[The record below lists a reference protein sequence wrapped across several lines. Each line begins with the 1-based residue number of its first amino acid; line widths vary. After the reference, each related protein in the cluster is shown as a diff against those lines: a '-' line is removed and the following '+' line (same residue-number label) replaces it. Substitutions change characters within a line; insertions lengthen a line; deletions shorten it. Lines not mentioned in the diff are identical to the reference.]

1 MLMGAALLAGMPA
14 PAAAQQ
20 RPREAP
26 PTTQPEP
33 QGLDAL
39 DEDRV
44 MTEIAG
50 RGMAELLKHAFDKS
64 DVPEHRRRF
73 LLARI
78 SLNRLQGKQ
87 QLSTVERRELVRDV
101 IANVQQTVEES
112 KDAQLLFEQAQLLIT
127 RGVDEE
133 TRLLEYFGDN
143 PSLREY
149 LLPVTE
155 GTALMLERA
164 AQLFGDEADK
174 IANRI
179 TGPNDPAAKAWEQAD
194 AVTQRVRD
202 YRVFADYNRI
212 LSLPPGDPQ
221 RLTLADALIENV
233 KAADNEKN
241 PRRTFVQAYLGKVA
255 LARGNE
261 KGLAMA
267 RDYLEQVLAASS
279 DEKEIFDAHY
289 FRTVTEIQDRDFAE
303 ARAQLARF
311 EEWFAKQAM
320 PDRRPLMMVLEYRL
334 EDAAAQYGPV
344 AQRGAAEARASKLLV
359 DLVEQHE
366 EYRSIVTEQLLSR
379 IEAKSDLA
387 AMPPL
392 LLDALVDRGRAE
404 AAVLAQ
410 RQAKRESGLTTG
422 PAAATGPEAD
432 IAVIE
437 RGIAAAEELARRS
450 AAGDVQVDPASLA
463 RNAFLRGLMLD
474 ILGRKLEAAE
484 AFVAFEQVKGAEAQH
499 KIAAFRRALGI
510 IEDLKSQQPDRA
522 TLVRID
528 ALEGRLLPLLV
539 GPPVNDKS
547 RAFDLAN
554 RLHRLGQ
561 LEEAAGYYRQVP
573 PSDPRAIDAAYLLV
587 LAENARLAE
596 MNPSSPRRAAVA
608 HELPRLGEQALAQL
622 QDAMSKR
629 DGEARQAYRERVARV
644 KVILARLAMAE
655 DRDAQKALLHL
666 IDIEEDVEGLSEAEE
681 ILSAALP
688 LRFQATAMAGKIDE
702 ATADLL
708 ALLERSD
715 AQRGLSYIAQFRE
728 TLNRAMREAEQ
739 RGDDLAKWQLM
750 QTRAAVTPRLVRWI
764 EQKNDPEYQKYVY
777 NFRRFDAETQHQ
789 AALLATDKQD
799 RATRLRRAL
808 DAYKALGSADNLA
821 RYREL
826 LESLSPEERSS
837 VDYDRDVVFAVASI
851 HYELGEYDDARSFYG
866 RLLAD
871 RALGNATK
879 TVQQDGT
886 ARQVPNDE
894 FWELHLKFMR
904 ANLKLGNP
912 PEPMRQQLRNLD
924 AVYGDSV
931 GGNAWRGEFAV
942 LKAELLSGEPATRPA
957 ASR

>member
-1 MLMGAALLAGMPA
+1 MLLLGAASLAGSPA
-14 PAAAQQ
+14 PAAAQG
-20 RPREAP
+20 RAREAAP
-26 PTTQPEP
+26 ATQPEP

-50 RGMAELLKHAFDKS
+50 RGLAELLKHAFDKS
-64 DVPEHRRRF
+64 EVPEHRRRF

-133 TRLLEYFGDN
+133 TRLLEYFGDS

-164 AQLFGDEADK
+164 AQLFGEEADR

-233 KAADNEKN
+233 KAADNENN

-261 KGLAMA
+261 KGLGMA
-267 RDYLEQVLAASS
+267 RDYLEQVLAASR

-289 FRTVTEIQDRDFAE
+289 FRTVAEIQDRNFEE

-311 EEWFAKQAM
+311 ETWFAKQAM
-320 PDRRPLMMVLEYRL
+320 PDRLPLMMVLAYRL
-334 EDAAAQYGPV
+334 EDAASQYGPQE
-344 AQRGAAEARASKLLV
+344 QRAAAEARASKLLV

-366 EYRSIVTEQLLSR
+366 DYRSIVTEQLLSR
-379 IEAKSDLA
+379 IEVKSDLSV
-387 AMPPL
+387 MPPL

-404 AAVLAQ
+404 AALLAQ
-410 RQAKRESGLTTG
+410 RQAKRDSGLTTG
-422 PAAATGPEAD
+422 PSAPGADEAD
-432 IAVIE
+432 LAAIE
-437 RGIAAAEELARRS
+437 RGIAAAEELARRP
-450 AAGDVQVDPASLA
+450 AAGDVQIDPASLA

-474 ILGRKLEAAE
+474 ILDRKLEAAE
-484 AFVAFEQVKGAEAQH
+484 AFVAFEQVKGAEAQQ
-499 KIAAFRRALGI
+499 KVAAFRRALGI
-510 IEDLKSQQPDRA
+510 IEDLKNQQPDQA
-522 TLVRID
+522 MLVRID

-561 LEEAAGYYRQVP
+561 LEEASGYYRQVP
-573 PSDPRAIDAAYLLV
+573 SSDPRAIDAAYLLV

-596 MNPSSPRRAAVA
+596 MSPVSPRRAAVA
-608 HELPRLGEQALAQL
+608 HELPRLGAQALAQL
-622 QDAMSKR
+622 QAAMSER
-629 DGEARQAYRERVARV
+629 DGEARQAYQERVARV

-655 DRDAQKALLHL
+655 DRDAQVALTYLE
-666 IDIEEDVEGLSEAEE
+666 DIEEDVEGLPEAEE

-688 LRFQATAMAGKIDE
+688 LRFQATAMAGKIDQ

-728 TLNRAMREAEQ
+728 TLNRAMRQAEQ
-739 RGDDLAKWQLM
+739 RGDDLARWQLM
-750 QTRAAVTPRLVRWI
+750 QTRSAVTPRLVQWI
-764 EQKNDPEYQKYVY
+764 EQKNDPEYRKYVY
-777 NFRRFDAETQHQ
+777 NFRRFDAETQYQ
-789 AALLATDKQD
+789 AALLAADKQD
-799 RATRLRRAL
+799 RTTRLRRAL
-808 DAYKALGSADNLA
+808 AAYTALGSAENLA

-826 LESLSPEERSS
+826 LEGLSPEERSS
-837 VDYDRDVVFAVASI
+837 VDYDRDVVLAVANI
-851 HYELGEYDDARSFYG
+851 HYELGEFDDARSFYG

-886 ARQVPNDE
+886 ARQVPNDD
-894 FWELHLKFMR
+894 FWELHLKFIR

-912 PEPMRQQLRNLD
+912 AEPMRQQLRNLE
-924 AVYGDSV
+924 AVYGEAV
-931 GGNAWRGEFAV
+931 GGTAWRGEFAV
-942 LKAELLSGEPATRPA
+942 LKAELLAGETATRP
-957 ASR
+957 SP